1 MQKLWITRPLPQ
13 RVVDEAAR
21 HFDVEVR
28 QETTPLSHKELIR
41 ALAEFDAVLPTLGDV
56 FEADLFASQPQCR
69 ILANFGVGFNH
80 IDAQAARA
88 AGVEVSNTP
97 GAVTDATADI
107 AMTLILMTCR
117 RAGEGERMVRAG
129 AWPGWHPTQLLGMH
143 VTGKTIG
150 LVGMGR
156 IGKAIAQRAKLGF
169 GMDVVFYNRSD
180 VSDLP
185 FDATQL
191 DTLPAVLRTADV
203 VVLAVPATPQTHHI
217 MDAAAFAAMKP
228 GGYLVNIARGDV
240 VEERALIAALLGR
253 FLLGWR
259 VRGCSSFY
267 RLRCLGIGV
276 HRRPCFCAGLWL
288 AARPTAGCR
297 FFLGRFGCIRWRLLS
312 LGGWVGRCCGGRVS
326 RIVAVSLGRVVL
338 VIPVLLIAVLLSR
351 A

>member
-240 VEERALIAALLGR
+240 VEERALIAALQEGQIA
-253 FLLGWR
+253 G
-259 VRGCSSFY
+259 
-267 RLRCLGIGV
+267 
-276 HRRPCFCAGLWL
+276 AGLDVYEFEPQVPQALRDMENVTLLPHLGTSAQEVREEMGLL
-288 AARPTAGCR
+288 AVANLVA
-297 FFLGRFGCIRWRLLS
+297 FFKDGQALN
-312 LGGWVGRCCGGRVS
+312 
-326 RIVAVSLGRVVL
+326 
-338 VIPVLLIAVLLSR
+338 PV
-351 A
+351 